1 MIRESRRLPNYIL
14 DSIPDIVKRISEDD
28 FVVALFI
35 FGSGAKGKLKPL
47 SDLDFGI
54 LLSMKLDKKE
64 RFEKQ
69 LELIGTFNETFK
81 TDEIDLVLMND
92 APIRFS
98 YNILRD
104 GKLLFCGDRTKLV
117 DFVERTVKLYLDF
130 KFFRDDFDRAYLKGV
145 GYRG

>member
-1 MIRESRRLPNYIL
+1 MIRESRRLPNHVL
-14 DSIPDIVKRISEDD
+14 DNIPDIVKRISEDD
-28 FVVALFI
+28 IVVALFI

-54 LLSMKLDKKE
+54 LLSMKLDKKG

-104 GKLLFCGDRTKLV
+104 GKLLFCRDRTKLV

>member
-1 MIRESRRLPNYIL
+1 MIRENRRLPNHVL
-14 DSIPDIVKRISEDD
+14 DNIPDIVKRISEDD
-28 FVVALFI
+28 IVVALFI

-54 LLSMKLDKKE
+54 LLSMKLDKKG

-92 APIRFS
+92 APTRFS

-104 GKLLFCGDRTKLV
+104 GKLLFCRDRTKLV

>member
-1 MIRESRRLPNYIL
+1 MIREKRRLPNHVL
-14 DSIPDIVKRISEDD
+14 DNIPDIVKRISEDD
-28 FVVALFI
+28 IVVALFI

-54 LLSMKLDKKE
+54 LLSMKLDKKG

-69 LELIGTFNETFK
+69 LELIGTYNEAFK

-104 GKLLFCGDRTKLV
+104 GKLLFCRDRTKLV

>member
-1 MIRESRRLPNYIL
+1 MIRENRRLPNCIL
-14 DSIPDIVKRISEDD
+14 DNIPDIVKRISEDD
-28 FVVALFI
+28 FVIALFI
-35 FGSGAKGKLKPL
+35 FGSGAKGMLKPL

-54 LLSMKLDKKE
+54 LLSMELGKKE

-81 TDEIDLVLMND
+81 TDEVDLVLMND

-104 GKLLFCGDRTKLV
+104 GRLLFCRDRNKLV
-117 DFVERTVKLYLDF
+117 AFVERTMKLYLDF

-145 GYRG
+145 GYHG